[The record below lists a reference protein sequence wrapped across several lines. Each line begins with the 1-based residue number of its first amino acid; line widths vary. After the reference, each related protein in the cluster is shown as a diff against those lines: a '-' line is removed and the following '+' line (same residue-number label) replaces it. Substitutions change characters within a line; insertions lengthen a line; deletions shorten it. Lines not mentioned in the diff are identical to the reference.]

1 MIGLFI
7 IGMGLL
13 LVGAVFWADVC
24 EWFSEHANPWLQQ
37 NVPSLAPY
45 ILNAFKFIDENVGV
59 PTRRAVVKAWKKVRS
74 YVLQASVEFDKVGGR
89 YIRRVHSFLQ
99 DKLGEDAK
107 IVERKEET
115 EVAYENLPESV
126 RVAMMERRKAA
137 NVDFIKFRD
146 QELLSMEQG
155 A

>member
-7 IGMGLL
+7 IGVGLL

-24 EWFSEHANPWLQQ
+24 EWFSEHANPWLQR

-45 ILNAFKFIDENVGV
+45 ILDAFKFIDENVGV
-59 PTRRAVVKAWKKVRS
+59 PTRRVVVKAWKKVRS
-74 YVLQASVEFDKVGGR
+74 YVLQASVEFEKVGGR

-99 DKLGEDAK
+99 DKLGDDAK

-115 EVAYENLPESV
+115 EVPYENLPESV
-126 RVAMMERRKAA
+126 RAEMMERRKAA
-137 NVDFIKFRD
+137 KVDFVKTRD